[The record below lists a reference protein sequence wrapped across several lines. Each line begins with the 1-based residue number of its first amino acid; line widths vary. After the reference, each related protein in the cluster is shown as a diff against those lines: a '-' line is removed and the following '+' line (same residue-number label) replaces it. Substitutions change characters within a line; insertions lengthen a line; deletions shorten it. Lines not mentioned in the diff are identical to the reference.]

1 MAHAVSVFD
10 LVSSLSEAI
19 DLVSPR
25 VASHNLHTA
34 WIAHAIAREMQ
45 LPEPWV
51 TQLVLAACLHDVGG
65 LSLQERLDALD
76 FDAEDNRHGETGAAL
91 LSQFAPFRPLARII
105 REHHAPWE
113 SLSETEAIEREP
125 DLTEG
130 ERLLRG
136 ILLLADRVDVCI
148 KPGMS
153 LSAQVP
159 GIVRKIGEA
168 EAGRF
173 NPDALDAFLTVAN
186 RATWWEAIK
195 DGTCHERL
203 SKGTT
208 CETIAINGSD
218 MTHMFS
224 LFGRIVDFRSPY
236 TASHSAAVAAC
247 AARLGGKFG
256 FDADGIRML
265 ELAGYLHDIGKLAVP
280 KELLEK
286 HAPLTKGEYRIIRDH
301 PFQSGNVLRH
311 LKAFTQLR
319 IWVSQHHERMNGK
332 GYPCHVQGESL
343 SLGSRILAVA
353 DVFVA
358 LTENRPY
365 RTGMN
370 LDLAGQAM
378 DTMRIERS
386 LDPDVLATLAASREE
401 MDEVRVDAQKQE
413 RGEYHQFTRNLHP
426 Q

>member
-1 MAHAVSVFD
+1 MPHAVSLFD
-10 LVSSLSEAI
+10 LVASLSEAM

-45 LPEPWV
+45 LPEPSIAL
-51 TQLVLAACLHDVGG
+51 LVLSACLHDVGG

-76 FDAEDNRHGETGAAL
+76 FDAQDNGHGETGAAL
-91 LSQFAPFRPLARII
+91 LSQFAPFAPVARII
-105 REHHAPWE
+105 REHHAPWRTLA
-113 SLSETEAIEREP
+113 SPEAIEREP
-125 DLTEG
+125 DLGDE
-130 ERLLRG
+130 ERRLRG
-136 ILLLADRVDVCI
+136 ILFLADRVDVSLM
-148 KPGMS
+148 PGMS
-153 LSAQVP
+153 PAAQMS
-159 GIVRKIGEA
+159 GIVRQIRSA

-173 NPDALDAFLTVAN
+173 HPEAFSAFLTVA
-186 RATWWEAIK
+186 AQPAWWDAIP
-195 DGTCHERL
+195 DGTCRDRL
-203 SKGTT
+203 A
-208 CETIAINGSD
+208 ETVPYDTIEIGGSD
-218 MTHMFS
+218 MTRMFS

-247 AARLGGKFG
+247 AARFGAKFG
-256 FDADGIRML
+256 FDAEDLRML

-286 HAPLTKGEYRIIRDH
+286 HAPLTREEYRIIRDH

-311 LKAFTQLR
+311 LKDFTQLR

-343 SLGSRILAVA
+343 SLGSRILAVV

-370 LDLAGQAM
+370 LDLASQAM
-378 DTMRIERS
+378 DTMRLERS
-386 LDPDVLATLAASREE
+386 LDPDVLAMLAASREE
-401 MDEVRVDAQKQE
+401 MDDVRVDAQKRE
-413 RGEYHQFTRNLHP
+413 RGEYRLFMKDIRLQ
-426 Q
+426 